1 MTKARILA
9 DFVSDSDEFAD
20 GQIHVSEVVG
30 AAATDSVTAKSS
42 ATGSSMIATGTTQQR
57 DGSPSAGMLRFN
69 STDTSFE
76 GYDGSAWGA
85 IGGSGGATGGGSD
98 AVFYENDQVVTTAHT
113 IPADQ
118 NAMSTGPITIND
130 GVVVTVSTGA
140 RFVVI

>member
-30 AAATDSVTAKSS
+30 AAAADSVTAKSS

-69 STDTSFE
+69 SSDTSFE
-76 GYDGSAWGA
+76 GYNGNAWGTILSDSLDSDVTGVTHVSGTNNTSIATTEFATTVATDEALALA
-85 IGGSGGATGGGSD
+85 IALG
-98 AVFYENDQVVTTAHT
+98 
-113 IPADQ
+113 
-118 NAMSTGPITIND
+118 
-130 GVVVTVSTGA
+130 
-140 RFVVI
+140 